1 MNELASAVAP
11 EQAGEIWIVDDD
23 RQVLEYLVHVVGALG
38 YRARGF
44 QDPRALLSA
53 SSAPQPG
60 CLIVDW
66 RLAGQDGIEII
77 QQCKQQWPDTPA
89 LLISGHVTV
98 PVTVAAMRQG
108 AAGVLEKPIR
118 PGDLER
124 ELAWVVNKARDR
136 SALCAECSA
145 ARQKID
151 TLNELERSILTL
163 LVDGT
168 PNKNIATYTKLA
180 IRTVEKYRRLVF
192 DKLAVDSAAEA
203 TRVWV
208 LANLDE

>member
-1 MNELASAVAP
+1 MSELASAVAP
-11 EQAGEIWIVDDD
+11 EQAGEIWILDDD
-23 RQVLEYLVHVVGALG
+23 RQVLEYLVHVACSLG
-38 YRARGF
+38 YQARGF
-44 QDPRALLSA
+44 QDPGALLTESDA
-53 SSAPQPG
+53 PG
-60 CLIVDW
+60 CLVVDW

-98 PVTVAAMRQG
+98 PVTVEAMRQG

-118 PGDLER
+118 PQDLAR
-124 ELAWVVNKARDR
+124 ELAWVLTKARDR
-136 SALCAECSA
+136 KALDAECNE
-145 ARQKID
+145 ARKKLE
-151 TLNELERSILTL
+151 TLSELERSILTL

-180 IRTVEKYRRLVF
+180 IRTVEKYRRIVF
-192 DKLAVDSAAEA
+192 DKLSVDSAAEA